1 MLVYV
6 ARRLI
11 GAAFLILGLVS
22 LVFFVVHLAPGD
34 PLLRYVSPEVDPR
47 SIEIM
52 RQKFGLDLPVYQQY
66 VRWLRLT
73 LLEFDFGLSITR
85 QRPVAELLVQAIPN
99 TLCLAS
105 LAMLVRLI
113 GGCALGIFSAV
124 RRGGWWDRGITLGAL
139 LVYSMPT
146 FWLSLML
153 LLLFAFHLRWLPA
166 GQMHDLDHQQLSLL
180 QGAGDSLRHL
190 ILPVFV
196 LGIGGVASTARYMR
210 ASLLEVLE
218 LDYVRTAR
226 AKGLPESQ
234 VVLKHALRNALLPV
248 ATLVGLSIPSLVGG
262 AVIVEYIFSWPGMG
276 QLTLQAL
283 FARDYPVIM
292 ATTMLSGV
300 VVVLGNLISD
310 VLYTWLDP
318 RIQLEK

>member
-6 ARRLI
+6 VRRLV
-11 GAAFLILGLVS
+11 GAAFLIFGLVT
-22 LVFFVVHLAPGD
+22 LVFFVVRLAPGD
-34 PLLRYVSPEVDPR
+34 PLLRYVSPEVDPQ

-52 RQKFGLDLPVYQQY
+52 RQKFGLDLPIHQQY
-66 VRWLRLT
+66 LRWLRAT

-85 QRPVAELLVQAIPN
+85 QRPVVELLAQAIPN
-99 TLCLAS
+99 TLRLAS
-105 LAMLVRLI
+105 LALLI
-113 GGCALGIFSAV
+113 RIVGGCALGIFSAV
-124 RRGGWWDRGITLGAL
+124 RRGSWWDRVITISSLI
-139 LVYSMPT
+139 VYSMPT

-153 LLLFAFHLRWLPA
+153 LLVFAFRLHWLPA
-166 GQMHDLDHQQLSLL
+166 GQMHDLDHQQLPWFQS
-180 QGAGDSLRHL
+180 AGDSLRHL

-210 ASLLEVLE
+210 ASMIDVLG
-218 LDYVRTAR
+218 LDFVRTAR
-226 AKGLPESQ
+226 AKGLTESR

-248 ATLVGLSIPSLVGG
+248 ATLIGLSIPSLVGG

-292 ATTMLSGV
+292 ATTVLYGALV
-300 VVVLGNLISD
+300 VIGNLVSD
-310 VLYTWLDP
+310 LLYSWLDP
-318 RIQLEK
+318 RIQLER